1 MPAITLTLREA
12 IMHKIN
18 GKDKAALRD
27 MIEGSIDVQEAALPG
42 LGVVFEMIW
51 KNLDDA
57 KQNELVSVL
66 KKQVDALNLK
76 PLNQ

>member
-18 GKDKAALRD
+18 GKDEAALGD
-27 MIEGSIDVQEAALPG
+27 MIEGSIDAQEAALPG

-51 KNLDDA
+51 KNLDNA

>member
-18 GKDKAALRD
+18 GKDEAALRD

-42 LGVVFEMIW
+42 LGVVFELIW
-51 KNLDDA
+51 KNLD
-57 KQNELVSVL
+57 
-66 KKQVDALNLK
+66 
-76 PLNQ
+76 